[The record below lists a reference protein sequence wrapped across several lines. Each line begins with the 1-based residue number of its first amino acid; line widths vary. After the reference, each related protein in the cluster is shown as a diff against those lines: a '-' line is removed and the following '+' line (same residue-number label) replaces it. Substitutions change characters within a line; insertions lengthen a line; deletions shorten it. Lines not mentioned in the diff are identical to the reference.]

1 MGEVMK
7 IFSSKKC
14 LKESVIFTLEDK
26 ILKEQVMND
35 CLQILE
41 CMFIIVKI

>member
-14 LKESVIFTLEDK
+14 LKESVIFTLGDK